1 MLFEVQKSDGDFVGL
16 FSCNVGRNDQ
26 FVLRHIFLSKVLPII
41 DDCTNATV
49 NEGNKNLHFT
59 RRIGTIKQYIFP
71 FEVLFCI

>member
-41 DDCTNATV
+41 DDCTA
-49 NEGNKNLHFT
+49 
-59 RRIGTIKQYIFP
+59 P
-71 FEVLFCI
+71 FCVTCEEIVDFF